1 MVWSVENGRLK
12 KQTIGG
18 RPENRVAM
26 ILKMMGDRVDEPILE
41 LTAER
46 LVLLDQDGETRYEW
60 RRKKGE

>member
-1 MVWSVENGRLK
+1 LK